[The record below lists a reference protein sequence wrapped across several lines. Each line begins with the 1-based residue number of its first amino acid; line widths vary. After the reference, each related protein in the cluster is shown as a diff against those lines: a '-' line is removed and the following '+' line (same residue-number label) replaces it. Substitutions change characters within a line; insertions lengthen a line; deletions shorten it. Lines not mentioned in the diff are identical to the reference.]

1 MSNEFD
7 LTPELIDQI
16 IFGMENQEKGFV
28 VDTWDRQVLPA
39 DSVDRTTDPDR
50 HVDIPEWSSVHGFQL
65 MEKFVTSL
73 RNPLFREILRE
84 ALSSG
89 RGVFR
94 KFKDALKQ
102 RPEIEH
108 LWFNFKEKEMKR
120 VVYHWYNQLREAW
133 GLEQIG
139 PEPED
144 TEELILSDLTI
155 RPETGEYTELIR
167 ELDRKAFFEMFPES
181 SEAYVRDLY
190 DRRREYYDLALDEDT
205 LLLVAETPARE
216 FAGFAW
222 GAEEP
227 LDAGATLSRLLQLYV
242 VEEYRG
248 LGLGRALLR
257 RFCGVCTQRQVA
269 RIRVELIGASM
280 VMVDVFRSEGFAPFS
295 ETLEL
300 EVSGWQT
307 SNNPA
312 L

>member
-1 MSNEFD
+1 MAKEFD

-28 VDTWDRQVLPA
+28 VDTHDREVLPA
-39 DSVDRTTDPDR
+39 DEVDRTTDPDR
-50 HVDIPEWSSVHGFQL
+50 YVDIPEWSSVHGFQL

-73 RNPLFREILRE
+73 RNPLFREILRD

-102 RPEIEH
+102 RPEIER
-108 LWFNFKEKEMKR
+108 LWFSFKEKEMKR
-120 VVYHWYNQLREAW
+120 VVYRWYNQLREAW

-155 RPETGEYTELIR
+155 RPETGEHMDLIR

-181 SEAYVRDLY
+181 SAAYVRDLY
-190 DRRREYYDLALDEDT
+190 DRRREYFDLAMDDDA

-222 GAEEP
+222 GAEEA
-227 LDAGATLSRLLQLYV
+227 LDAGMALSRLLQLYV
-242 VEEYRG
+242 IEEYRG

-257 RFCGVCTQRQVA
+257 RFCSVCAERQVA
-269 RIRVELIGASM
+269 RIRVELMGASL
-280 VMVDVFRSEGFAPFS
+280 VMVDVFRSEGFSPFS

-300 EVSGWQT
+300 DVTAWRA
-307 SNNPA
+307 SNLA